1 MFIIYNTKIQTIYQ
15 ICKFLGVFFIK
26 NESFFSRKRV
36 SLPTHPKLNKTI
48 LLIANNIQFPNRKS
62 T

>member
-26 NESFFSRKRV
+26 NESFFFKKKGEPSD
-36 SLPTHPKLNKTI
+36 PPKVK
-48 LLIANNIQFPNRKS
+48 
-62 T
+62 